1 MRTTDL
7 GFTKTKNHHRSG
19 PRQHNTTTDLG
30 CNNTAQHNTI
40 LQKVDDDLV
49 LVHKDPKECERIQSL
64 KKIQL
69 KEWSMVVT
77 KTLPPTM
84 IAPSSH
90 QSTMKISP
98 FLNKMNNTHY
108 HFHHLHLHR
117 HLHLHH
123 HHHQTH
129 FRVILAIRFHCLRP
143 TTSSA
148 IVRFPGEVS
157 R

>member
-30 CNNTAQHNTI
+30 RNNTAQHNTI
-40 LQKVDDDLV
+40 LEKVDDDLV

-98 FLNKMNNTHY
+98 FLNKTNNTHY
-108 HFHHLHLHR
+108 HLHHLHLHR
-117 HLHLHH
+117 RLI
-123 HHHQTH
+123 
-129 FRVILAIRFHCLRP
+129 FII
-143 TTSSA
+143 TTTKPIFVSSLPFDSTA
-148 IVRFPGEVS
+148 SDPQPAPPSSDSQVK
-157 R
+157 